1 MCIQSSGSNYP
12 ATPNTSKGDSYAAT
26 PKTDKVRTVI
36 GNATPKTGKS
46 YLNGTYTK
54 KPSGYTCST
63 SKQYICSSSS
73 NCPGYVTVYTGCYKK
88 ATTYSCSSGTLEGTQ
103 CVKYT
108 NKTTYSCPRGG
119 SLSGTTC
126 YLNNGK

>member
-1 MCIQSSGSNYP
+1 MCIKSSGSNYP

-88 ATTYSCSSGTLEGTQ
+88 QQLTHVQVEH
-103 CVKYT
+103 
-108 NKTTYSCPRGG
+108 
-119 SLSGTTC
+119 
-126 YLNNGK
+126 